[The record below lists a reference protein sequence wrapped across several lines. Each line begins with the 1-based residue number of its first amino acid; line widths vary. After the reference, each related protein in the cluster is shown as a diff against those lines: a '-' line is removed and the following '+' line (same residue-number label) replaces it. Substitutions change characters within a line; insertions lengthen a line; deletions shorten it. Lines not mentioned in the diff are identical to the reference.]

1 VSKLYKNVWVS
12 EHAPH
17 NTSKLTEEECNAL
30 FKQGGWAILD
40 ISDFDSSSETGFYAV
55 IKDQFGDM
63 EELTKK
69 VRTKVR
75 KALKTYEI
83 RKATLDEMLRYGA
96 DIYYN
101 AFAKYKVKSCSPVSK
116 ETLEERFR
124 KVAESDE
131 YDAWIM
137 FRIEDHAPVAWSI
150 THVFEN
156 MCEYET
162 VKVDAAFLDSTYPS
176 YGLFFTMNQHYLA
189 ERKLSYVNAGWRS
202 VTQHSN
208 IQPFLIEQFNFR
220 KAYCRM
226 NMKYKFPL
234 NVAVSLMFPLRKI
247 MSNSKIKTIL
257 SLEAFS
263 RGLEC

>member
-1 VSKLYKNVWVS
+1 MSKIYKEVWVS

-17 NTSKLTEEECNAL
+17 NTSKLTDEECKAL
-30 FKQGGWAILD
+30 FKRGGWAIRE
-40 ISDFDSSSETGFYAV
+40 IYDFDSPSETSFYAV

-63 EELTKK
+63 EELSKK

-101 AFAKYKVKSCSPVSK
+101 AFAKYRGKCHPDTR
-116 ETLEERFR
+116 ENLEARFR
-124 KVAESDE
+124 MVAENDD

-137 FRIEDHAPVAWSI
+137 FRIEDKAPVAWSI

-202 VTQHSN
+202 VTLHSN

-220 KAYCRM
+220 KAYCKM
-226 NMKYKFPL
+226 NMRYKFPL
-234 NVAVSLMFPLRKI
+234 NIAVSLLFPFRKI
-247 MSNSKIKTIL
+247 LPNTKIKTML
-257 SLEAFS
+257 LQEAFS
-263 RGLEC
+263 RGLDC

>member
-1 VSKLYKNVWVS
+1 VSKLYKEVWVS

-17 NTSKLTEEECNAL
+17 NTSKLTEEECETL
-30 FKQGGWAILD
+30 FKQGGWAIRETF
-40 ISDFDSSSETGFYAV
+40 DFDTQSETSFYAV

-63 EELTKK
+63 DELSKK

-101 AFAKYKVKSCSPVSK
+101 AFAKYKVKSVPVTK
-116 ETLEERFR
+116 ESLEARFR
-124 KVAESDE
+124 MVAENEDYE
-131 YDAWIM
+131 AWIM
-137 FRIEDHAPVAWSI
+137 FRIEDNAPVAWSI
-150 THVFEN
+150 THIFEN

-162 VKVDAAFLDSTYPS
+162 VKIDSQFLDSTYPS

-189 ERKLSYVNAGWRS
+189 ERNLSYVNAGWRS

-208 IQPFLIEQFNFR
+208 IQSFLIEQFNFR
-220 KAYCRM
+220 KAYCKM
-226 NMKYKFPL
+226 NMRYKFPL
-234 NVAVSLMFPLRKI
+234 NVAVSLLFPLRKI
-247 MSNSKIKTIL
+247 LPNSKIKTML
-257 SLEAFS
+257 LQEAFA
-263 RGLEC
+263 RGYDC

>member
-1 VSKLYKNVWVS
+1 MSKLYKEVWVS

-17 NTSKLTEEECNAL
+17 NTSKLTDEECKAL
-30 FKQGGWAILD
+30 FKRGGWAIRE
-40 ISDFDSSSETGFYAV
+40 IYDFDSPSETSFYAV

-63 EELTKK
+63 EELSKK

-101 AFAKYKVKSCSPVSK
+101 AFAKYKGKCHPDSK
-116 ETLEERFR
+116 ENLEARFR
-124 KVAESDE
+124 MVAENDD

-176 YGLFFTMNQHYLA
+176 YGLFFTMNQHYLG

-202 VTQHSN
+202 VTLHSN

-220 KAYCRM
+220 KAYCKM
-226 NMKYKFPL
+226 NMRYKFPL
-234 NVAVSLMFPLRKI
+234 NIAVSMLFPLRKI
-247 MSNSKIKTIL
+247 LPHSKITTML
-257 SLEAFS
+257 LQEAFS
-263 RGLEC
+263 RGLDC